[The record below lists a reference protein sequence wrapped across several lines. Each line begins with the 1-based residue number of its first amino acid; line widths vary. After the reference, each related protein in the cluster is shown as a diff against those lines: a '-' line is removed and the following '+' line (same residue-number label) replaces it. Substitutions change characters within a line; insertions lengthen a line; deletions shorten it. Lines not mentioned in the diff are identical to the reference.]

1 MQMHQNT
8 PFRILTFP
16 DMGVAF
22 HAVWDEDTET
32 YWVYDGADT
41 DTAHLIGEAAS
52 VYGATEV
59 AKEHAESLM
68 A

>member
-8 PFRILTFP
+8 PFRISNFP

-22 HAVWDEDTET
+22 YAVWDEDTET

-41 DTAHLIGEAAS
+41 DTASLIGEAGS
-52 VYGATEV
+52 VYGAKQV
-59 AKEHAESLM
+59 AREQAESLM